1 MTKKKPTKDSQ
12 PFKSKIVAK
21 EGKRKLKLISPDYF
35 QGIIERLP
43 LDTELTLW
51 FSSKKPSRSLAQ
63 NRYLWFYYGIISE
76 DTGEDPEDL
85 HSLFKG
91 LFLENGITEIYGHK
105 VRKVSSSTKL
115 NKLEFGEFLERI
127 EELTGIALP
136 DTSELS
142 PQTYF

>member
-1 MTKKKPTKDSQ
+1 MAKKQPNKTSQ
-12 PFKSKIVAK
+12 PFKAKIVLK
-21 EGKRKLKLISPDYF
+21 GNKRKLQLNSPIYF

-43 LDTELTLW
+43 LNSELTLW
-51 FSSKKPSRSLAQ
+51 FDSKKPSRTLAQ

-115 NKLEFGEFLERI
+115 NKLEFGEFLARI
-127 EELTGIALP
+127 EHLTGIPLP
-136 DTSELS
+136 DTSELN
-142 PQTYF
+142 PKTYW